1 MNLFAGNPAEAARR
15 RFRERLLR
23 WYRRHRRGL
32 PWRSTR
38 NPYRIWLSEIMLQQ
52 TRVAAVLAHY
62 REFLRR
68 FPSVKKLAAARQASV
83 LAAWSGLGYYARAR
97 SLHAAAKHIVRRRRG
112 RFPRRAEEWRA
123 LPGIGRYTA
132 AAISSIAFGRPDAVV
147 DGNVARVLGRLSGAP
162 ASQRALWGQ
171 AQSLL
176 SRQSPGDFNQAMME
190 LGATVCL
197 PGAPRCDRCPVFDF
211 CQTRG
216 AMPRPAT
223 LPRSK
228 KKQVAFSLAARK
240 DAVLLTRRAPGAS
253 LMPGMWELPPAPP
266 RNGAPARE
274 PAVLFR
280 LRHSITDTD
289 YRVTVLRGAVPGRRV
304 QGRWVRLSR
313 LPRLPLTG
321 LARKILR
328 RSHLLV

>member
-1 MNLFAGNPAEAARR
+1 MDLFARNPAEAARR

-32 PWRSTR
+32 PWRHTR
-38 NPYRIWLSEIMLQQ
+38 DPYRIWLSEIMLQQ

-62 REFLRR
+62 GEFLRR
-68 FPSVKKLAAARQASV
+68 FPNLRTLAAARQSSV

-97 SLHAAAKHIVRRRRG
+97 GLHAAAKEIVRKRRG
-112 RFPRRAEEWRA
+112 RFPRRAEELRA

-132 AAISSIAFGRPDAVV
+132 AAISSIAFGEPEALV
-147 DGNVARVLGRLSGAP
+147 DGNVARVLERITGAP
-162 ASQRALWGQ
+162 ATQRGLWSQAET
-171 AQSLL
+171 LL
-176 SRQSPGDFNQAMME
+176 SRRHPGDFNQAMME

-197 PGAPRCDRCPVFDF
+197 PGAPRCDRCPVFAF
-211 CQTRG
+211 CRTRG
-216 AMPRPAT
+216 ATPRPAA

-240 DAVLLTRRAPGAS
+240 DAVLLIRRAPGAS
-253 LMPGMWELPPAPP
+253 LMPRMWELPQAPP
-266 RNGAPARE
+266 HNGGPSKK

-289 YRVTVLRGAVPGRRV
+289 YQVTVLRGAARAGRADAS
-304 QGRWVRLSR
+304 WVRLSR

-328 RSHLLV
+328 RSNLLV